1 MCAVLDC
8 CWGLGKEGR
17 QETMIRLALLVQLSW
32 GWTKLGNVVK
42 ICGDILDKTIV
53 RNNYMLGA
61 SFTDLQMI
69 LFCQGI
75 SCRMH
80 THTDSFRV
88 SRKTVILFFIDSN

>member
-1 MCAVLDC
+1 MLFLDC
-8 CWGLGKEGR
+8 CGGLGKEGR

-69 LFCQGI
+69 LP
-75 SCRMH
+75 
-80 THTDSFRV
+80 
-88 SRKTVILFFIDSN
+88 